1 MSNKCPIFGEVSLAV
16 AFFLISLGVVPIS
29 AQTAPSDTRPRSL
42 ASPSDDL
49 ANDSVEKQ
57 PQVGSPEANAKA
69 KKLYKTGVQYGNAGL
84 FTQAA
89 EVFRQVVSLKPDHWE
104 AYRSLG
110 HAYIDLNQG
119 EEAVEA
125 LENALTLNPKDKEAR
140 RLLDQARLK
149 VTVSGNEASK
159 SQQPVGTQVAANMKS
174 LTSPPSTTT
183 LPENESAL
191 TKLYRVGPGD
201 VLDVILGT
209 TAAAD
214 SAGTTVTTSGLL
226 IHPSLIEPLP
236 VAGLTVEEI
245 TTRFQTALGKQ
256 ASIVNVSVGIRDYVS
271 HAILVSGL
279 VKEPGTKILQR
290 EAIPLAV
297 VVADAQPLPEAGTV
311 TVVRNKSNETFTVDL
326 TQPAEMSMLIH
337 TGDVITL
344 LVTPTQFFYVAGE
357 VKAPGEKTFRRG
369 LTLTQ
374 AIFIAGGPSGKPKEV
389 RISRD
394 NGKGF
399 LNVIRYKL
407 EEIESGK
414 LQDPLIQPG
423 DRILIVN

>member
-16 AFFLISLGVVPIS
+16 AFFLISLGFVPIS
-29 AQTAPSDTRPRSL
+29 AQTTPSDTRPRSL
-42 ASPSDDL
+42 ANPNDDL
-49 ANDSVEKQ
+49 ANYSAEKQ

-110 HAYIDLNQG
+110 HAYIDLDQG

-125 LENALTLNPKDKEAR
+125 LEHALTLNPKDKEAR

-159 SQQPVGTQVAANMKS
+159 SQRPVGTQVAANMKP
-174 LTSPPSTTT
+174 LTSPPSTTK

-191 TKLYRVGPGD
+191 TKIYRVGAGD

-214 SAGTTVTTSGLL
+214 SGTTVTTSGLL
-226 IHPSLIEPLP
+226 IHPSLVEPLP

-245 TTRFQTALGKQ
+245 TTQFQTALGKQ
-256 ASIVNVSVGIRDYVS
+256 ASIVNVSVGIREYVS

-326 TQPAEMSMLIH
+326 TQPDEMSMLIH
-337 TGDVITL
+337 SGDVITL

-357 VKAPGEKTFRRG
+357 VKVPGEKTFRRG

-374 AIFIAGGPSGKPKEV
+374 AIFIAGGPTGKPKEV

-414 LQDPLIQPG
+414 LQDPLIHPG
-423 DRILIVN
+423 DRILIIN